1 MEQQELTDFDK
12 LNVLIID
19 DQVLAQNVVK
29 SALFELG
36 IENVKCAENAYYAL
50 RLCEQTNFQVVICA
64 FNVKSDKDGFHLL
77 EELKFKRYVTK
88 CTVLIFLSAE
98 TSEDLVNSIVELQPD
113 DFWVKPLS
121 SKHVQTRLPQTMA
134 VKRSLFNV
142 YQAID
147 QQDHSK
153 AIYFAE
159 RHLLNPALSK
169 YHLQMKRLKGECLL
183 NLREFTDAA
192 EYYNNLL
199 QTYKVSWVY
208 LGYIKALLHQDKL
221 ADIQTLLQQL
231 TDKTDT
237 RFATYDMLAHY
248 YIGKEDYHQAY
259 QEIKKAS
266 KLAPRNIERN
276 KRLLDLA
283 RLNHDHAGQYQASI
297 AMAKYAKNS
306 IHDSPLLRLNVVR
319 SGIDYA
325 TTLEKDDA
333 LKVLNQADTLLNE
346 LEKQGP
352 LASQLKDQ
360 LLVVRAR
367 LHTAREER
375 PKAESIVDNHLSLRP
390 GTSVEDNLD
399 KVKALHELGR
409 REEAVSLLDAIKR
422 QISGTSLTNQVVGKY
437 IEQEAAERSTV
448 HFTPQQLNRMAV
460 EFFKRGKF
468 HAALN
473 SLEQAFSLT
482 PNNMNVALNILKV
495 LVALRSQAPLDAGH
509 VALAKNVQQQLQYAE
524 LEPEQQ
530 EKFVEYQQELQPV
543 LMAGGSS

>member
-1 MEQQELTDFDK
+1 MEQEELTALNK

-19 DQVLAQNVVK
+19 DQILVQNVIK

-36 IENVKCAENAYYAL
+36 IENIKCAENAYYGL
-50 RLCEQTNFQVVICA
+50 RLCEQTRFHVVICA

-77 EELKFKRYVTK
+77 EELKFKRHVTK

-113 DFWVKPLS
+113 DFWVKPLNI
-121 SKHVQTRLPQTMA
+121 KHVQSRLPLA
-134 VKRSLFNV
+134 LDIKRTLFNV

-147 QQDHSK
+147 RQDYSK
-153 AIYFAE
+153 AMYYAE

-169 YHLQMKRLKGECLL
+169 HHLQMKRLIGECLL

-192 EYYNNLL
+192 RYYETLL
-199 QTYKVSWVY
+199 QSHKVSWAY
-208 LGYIKALLHQDKL
+208 LGYIKALLQQDKL
-221 ADIQTLLQQL
+221 EEIKALLQQM

-248 YIGKEDYHQAY
+248 YIGKQDFEQAY
-259 QEIKKAS
+259 EEIKKATR
-266 KLAPRNIERN
+266 LAPRNIERN

-283 RLNHDHAGQYQASI
+283 RLNHDHIGQYQATI
-297 AMAKYAKNS
+297 AMAKHAKNS

-319 SGIDYA
+319 AGIDYA

-333 LKVLNQADTLLNE
+333 TKVLNQAEKLLTE
-346 LEKQGP
+346 LEKQAP
-352 LASQLKDQ
+352 LVAQIKDQ

-375 PKAESIVDNHLSLRP
+375 PKAESIIDNHVSLRP

-409 REEAVSLLDAIKR
+409 REDAVSMLDAIKR
-422 QISGTSLTNQVVGKY
+422 QISGSGLTNQVVGKY
-437 IEQEAAERSTV
+437 IEQEVAERAAV

-482 PNNMNVALNILKV
+482 PKNMSVALNILKV
-495 LVALRSQAPLDAGH
+495 LVALQSQQQMDEGH
-509 VALAKNVQQQLQYAE
+509 IELAKKLLQQLQQE
-524 LEPEQQ
+524 TLDPEQQ
-530 EKFVEYQQELQPV
+530 EMFTEYQQQLPV
-543 LMAGGSS
+543 

>member
-1 MEQQELTDFDK
+1 MELQELTASDK

-19 DQVLAQNVVK
+19 DQVLVQNVIK
-29 SALFELG
+29 ASLFELG
-36 IENVKCAENAYYAL
+36 IANVKCAENAYYAL
-50 RLCEQTNFQVVICA
+50 RLCEQTTFHVVICA

-98 TSEDLVNSIVELQPD
+98 TSEHLVNSIVELQPD

-121 SKHVQTRLPQTMA
+121 SKHVQNRLPVTLEI
-134 VKRSLFNV
+134 KRTLFNV

-147 QQDHSK
+147 GQDYSK

-159 RHLLNPALSK
+159 RHLLNTGLSK
-169 YHLQMKRLKGECLL
+169 YHMQMKRLKGECLL
-183 NLREFTDAA
+183 HLREFADAA
-192 EYYNNLL
+192 VYYNNLL
-199 QTYKVSWVY
+199 QTHKISWVY
-208 LGYIKALLHQDKL
+208 LGYIKALLEQDKL
-221 ADIQTLLQQL
+221 ADIQALLQQL

-248 YIGKEDYHQAY
+248 YIGKQDFQQAY
-259 QEIKKAS
+259 TEIKKAS
-266 KLAPRNIERN
+266 QLAPRNIERN

-283 RLNHDHAGQYQASI
+283 RLNHDHAGQYQATI
-297 AMAKYAKNS
+297 AMAKYARNS

-325 TTLEKDDA
+325 TTLDKADA
-333 LKVLNQADTLLNE
+333 VKVLNQAEILLTE
-346 LEKQGP
+346 LEKQLP
-352 LASQLKDQ
+352 LATQLKEQ
-360 LLVVRAR
+360 FLVVRAR

-375 PKAESIVDNHLSLRP
+375 TKAESIVDNHLSLRP
-390 GTSVEDNLD
+390 TTSVEDNLD

-422 QISGTSLTNQVVGKY
+422 QISGTGLTNQVVGKY
-437 IEQEAAERSTV
+437 IEQEAAERTAV

-460 EFFKRGKF
+460 EFFKRNKF

-495 LVALRSQAPLDAGH
+495 LVALRSQEPLDEGNKAF
-509 VALAKNVQQQLQYAE
+509 AKSVCTQLQHAE

-530 EKFVEYQQELQPV
+530 AKFTEYQQQLQPV
-543 LMAGGSS
+543 LE

>member
-1 MEQQELTDFDK
+1 MEQQELTASDK

-19 DQVLAQNVVK
+19 DQVLVQNVIK

-50 RLCEQTNFQVVICA
+50 RLCEQTTFHVVICA

-98 TSEDLVNSIVELQPD
+98 TSEHLVNSIVELQPD

-121 SKHVQTRLPQTMA
+121 SKHVQNRLPVTLEI
-134 VKRSLFNV
+134 KRTLFNV

-147 QQDHSK
+147 SQDYSK

-159 RHLLNPALSK
+159 RHLLNTGVSK
-169 YHLQMKRLKGECLL
+169 YHMQMKRLKGECLL
-183 NLREFTDAA
+183 HLREFTDAA
-192 EYYNNLL
+192 VYYNNLL
-199 QTYKVSWVY
+199 QTHKISWVY
-208 LGYIKALLHQDKL
+208 LGYIKALLEQDKL
-221 ADIQTLLQQL
+221 ADIQTMLQQL

-248 YIGKEDYHQAY
+248 YIGKQDYEQAY
-259 QEIKKAS
+259 REIKKAS
-266 KLAPRNIERN
+266 QLAPRNIERN

-306 IHDSPLLRLNVVR
+306 IHDSPLLRLNVVC

-325 TTLEKDDA
+325 TTLDKADA
-333 LKVLNQADTLLNE
+333 VKVLNQAELILNE
-346 LEKQGP
+346 LEKQLP
-352 LASQLKDQ
+352 LAAQLKEQ
-360 LLVVRAR
+360 FLVVRAR

-375 PKAESIVDNHLSLRP
+375 TKAENIFDNHLSLRP
-390 GTSVEDNLD
+390 TSSVEDNLD

-409 REEAVSLLDAIKR
+409 REEAVSLLDSIKR
-422 QISGTSLTNQVVGKY
+422 QISGTGLTNQVVGKY
-437 IEQEAAERSTV
+437 IEQEAAERTAV

-460 EFFKRGKF
+460 EFFKRGKYQ
-468 HAALN
+468 AALN

-495 LVALRSQAPLDAGH
+495 LAALLNQEPLDDGCK
-509 VALAKNVQQQLQYAE
+509 ALAKSVVQQLQHAE

-530 EKFVEYQQELQPV
+530 EKFTGYQQQLAAV
-543 LMAGGSS
+543 LN

>member
-1 MEQQELTDFDK
+1 MEQEELTALDK

-19 DQVLAQNVVK
+19 DQILVQNVIK

-50 RLCEQTNFQVVICA
+50 RLCEHAQFHVVICA

-77 EELKFKRYVTK
+77 EELKFKRHVTK

-98 TSEDLVNSIVELQPD
+98 TSEELVNSIVELQPD
-113 DFWVKPLS
+113 DFWVKPLNI
-121 SKHVQTRLPQTMA
+121 KQVQTRLPLTLE
-134 VKRSLFNV
+134 VKRTLFNV
-142 YQAID
+142 YQALD
-147 QQDHSK
+147 RQDYSK
-153 AIYFAE
+153 AIYYAE

-183 NLREFTDAA
+183 QLREFVDAA
-192 EYYNNLL
+192 RYYDNLL
-199 QTYKVSWVY
+199 QNHKTSWAN
-208 LGYIKALLHQDKL
+208 LGYIKALLEQDRLAEIQLLLEQL
-221 ADIQTLLQQL
+221 AD
-231 TDKTDT
+231 KSDT

-248 YIGKEDYHQAY
+248 YIGKHDYAKAY
-259 QEIKKAS
+259 EEIKKAS
-266 KLAPRNIERN
+266 RLAPRNIERN

-283 RLNHDHAGQYQASI
+283 RLNHDHLGQYQATI

-319 SGIDYA
+319 AGIDYA
-325 TTLEKDDA
+325 TTLEKADA
-333 LKVLNQADTLLNE
+333 VKVLNQSDILLTE
-346 LEKQGP
+346 LEKQTT

-367 LHTAREER
+367 VHTAREER
-375 PKAESIVDNHLSLRP
+375 QKAESIVENHISLRP

-409 REEAVSLLDAIKR
+409 REDAVSLLDAIKR
-422 QISGTSLTNQVVGKY
+422 QISGSGLTNQVVSKY
-437 IEQEAAERSTV
+437 IEQEAAERSAV

-460 EFFKRGKF
+460 EFFKRNKF

-482 PNNMNVALNILKV
+482 PNNMSVALNILKV
-495 LVALRSQAPLDAGH
+495 LVALQQQEPLDPGH
-509 VALAKNVQQQLQYAE
+509 IALAKNLLLQLQHNKLDNE
-524 LEPEQQ
+524 QLE
-530 EKFVEYQQELQPV
+530 KCASYQQHFSDL
-543 LMAGGSS
+543 

>member
-1 MEQQELTDFDK
+1 MEQEELTALDK

-19 DQVLAQNVVK
+19 DQILVQNVIK
-29 SALFELG
+29 SALFDLG

-50 RLCEQTNFQVVICA
+50 RLCEQTPFHVVICA

-77 EELKFKRYVTK
+77 EELKFKRHVTK

-98 TSEDLVNSIVELQPD
+98 TSEELVNSIVELQPD
-113 DFWVKPLS
+113 DFWVKPLNN
-121 SKHVQTRLPQTMA
+121 KQVQARLPLTLE
-134 VKRSLFNV
+134 VKRTLFNV

-147 QQDHSK
+147 RQDYSK
-153 AIYFAE
+153 AIYYAE

-183 NLREFTDAA
+183 QLREFTDAA
-192 EYYNNLL
+192 NYYENLL
-199 QTYKVSWVY
+199 QSHKSSWAN
-208 LGYIKALLHQDKL
+208 LGYIKALLEQDRL
-221 ADIQTLLQQL
+221 AEIQLLLQQL
-231 TDKTDT
+231 TDKSDT

-248 YIGKEDYHQAY
+248 YIGKQEYAKAY
-259 QEIKKAS
+259 EEIKKAS
-266 KLAPRNIERN
+266 RLAPRNIERS

-283 RLNHDHAGQYQASI
+283 RLNHDHLGQYQATI

-319 SGIDYA
+319 AGIDYA
-325 TTLEKDDA
+325 TTLEKADA
-333 LKVLNQADTLLNE
+333 VKVLGQSDILLTE
-346 LEKQGP
+346 LEKQP
-352 LASQLKDQ
+352 ILVSQLKDQ

-367 LHTAREER
+367 LHMAKEER
-375 PKAESIVDNHLSLRP
+375 DKAENIVDNNISLRP

-409 REEAVSLLDAIKR
+409 REDAVSLLDAIKR
-422 QISGTSLTNQVVGKY
+422 QISGSGLTNQVVSKY
-437 IEQEAAERSTV
+437 IEQEAAERSAV

-460 EFFKRGKF
+460 EFFKRNKF

-482 PNNMNVALNILKV
+482 PNNMSVALNILKV
-495 LVALRSQAPLDAGH
+495 LVALQQQEPLDAGH
-509 VALAKNVQQQLQYAE
+509 IALANNLLLQLQHAKLDTE
-524 LEPEQQ
+524 QLE
-530 EKFVEYQQELQPV
+530 KCAGYQQHFSKL
-543 LMAGGSS
+543 

>member
-1 MEQQELTDFDK
+1 MEQQELTASDK

-19 DQVLAQNVVK
+19 DQVLVQNVIK

-50 RLCEQTNFQVVICA
+50 RLCEQTTFHVVICA

-77 EELKFKRYVTK
+77 EELKFKRHVTK

-98 TSEDLVNSIVELQPD
+98 TSEHLVNSIVELQPD

-121 SKHVQTRLPQTMA
+121 SKHVQNRLPVTLEI
-134 VKRSLFNV
+134 KRTLFNV

-147 QQDHSK
+147 RQDYSK

-159 RHLLNPALSK
+159 RHLLNTGVSK
-169 YHLQMKRLKGECLL
+169 YHMQMKRLKGECLL
-183 NLREFTDAA
+183 HLREFTDAA
-192 EYYNNLL
+192 VYYNNLL
-199 QTYKVSWVY
+199 QTHKISWVY
-208 LGYIKALLHQDKL
+208 LGYIKALLEQDKL
-221 ADIQTLLQQL
+221 ADIQTMLQQL

-248 YIGKEDYHQAY
+248 YVGKQDYEQAY
-259 QEIKKAS
+259 REIKKAS
-266 KLAPRNIERN
+266 QLAPRNIERN

-283 RLNHDHAGQYQASI
+283 RLNHDHAGQYQATI

-325 TTLEKDDA
+325 TTLDKADA
-333 LKVLNQADTLLNE
+333 VKVLNQAELILNE
-346 LEKQGP
+346 LENQLP
-352 LASQLKDQ
+352 LAAQLKEQ
-360 LLVVRAR
+360 FLVVRAR

-375 PKAESIVDNHLSLRP
+375 TKAENIVDNQLSLRP
-390 GTSVEDNLD
+390 TTSVEDNLD

-409 REEAVSLLDAIKR
+409 REEAVLLLDAIKR
-422 QISGTSLTNQVVGKY
+422 QISGTGLTNQVVGKY
-437 IEQEAAERSTV
+437 IEQEAAERTAV

-460 EFFKRGKF
+460 EFFKRSKF

-495 LVALRSQAPLDAGH
+495 LAALRNQEPLDDGCK
-509 VALAKNVQQQLQYAE
+509 ALAKSVVQQLQHAE

-530 EKFVEYQQELQPV
+530 EKLTGYQQQLAAV
-543 LMAGGSS
+543 LN

>member
-1 MEQQELTDFDK
+1 MELPELTASDK

-19 DQVLAQNVVK
+19 DQVLVQNVIK
-29 SALFELG
+29 ASLCELG

-50 RLCEQTNFQVVICA
+50 RLCEQTTFHVVICA

-77 EELKFKRYVTK
+77 EELKFKRFVTK

-98 TSEDLVNSIVELQPD
+98 TSEHLVNSIVELQPD

-121 SKHVQTRLPQTMA
+121 SKHVQNRLPSTLEI
-134 VKRSLFNV
+134 KRTLFNV

-147 QQDHSK
+147 GQDYSK
-153 AIYFAE
+153 AIYYAE
-159 RHLLNPALSK
+159 RHLLNTGLSK
-169 YHLQMKRLKGECLL
+169 YHMQMKRLKGECLL
-183 NLREFTDAA
+183 HLREFADAA
-192 EYYNNLL
+192 VYYDNLL
-199 QTYKVSWVY
+199 QAHKISWVY
-208 LGYIKALLHQDKL
+208 LGYIKALLEQDKL
-221 ADIQTLLQQL
+221 ADIQELLQQL
-231 TDKTDT
+231 TDKTET

-248 YIGKEDYHQAY
+248 YIGKQDYQQAY
-259 QEIKKAS
+259 TEIKKAS
-266 KLAPRNIERN
+266 QLAPRNIERN

-283 RLNHDHAGQYQASI
+283 RLNHDHAGQYQATI
-297 AMAKYAKNS
+297 AMAKYARNS

-325 TTLEKDDA
+325 TTLDKADA
-333 LKVLNQADTLLNE
+333 VKVLNQAEILLTE
-346 LEKQGP
+346 LEKQLP
-352 LASQLKDQ
+352 LANQLKDQ
-360 LLVVRAR
+360 FLVVRAR
-367 LHTAREER
+367 LHTAREDR
-375 PKAESIVDNHLSLRP
+375 TTAESIVDNHLSLRP
-390 GTSVEDNLD
+390 TTSVEDNLD

-422 QISGTSLTNQVVGKY
+422 QIAGTGLTNQVVGKY
-437 IEQEAAERSTV
+437 IEQEAAERAAV

-460 EFFKRGKF
+460 EFFKRNKF

-495 LVALRSQAPLDAGH
+495 LVALRSQEPLDEGNKAF
-509 VALAKNVQQQLQYAE
+509 AKSVCSQLQHAE

-530 EKFVEYQQELQPV
+530 TKFAEYQQQLQPV
-543 LMAGGSS
+543 LE

>member
-1 MEQQELTDFDK
+1 MEQEELTALTK

-19 DQVLAQNVVK
+19 DQILVQNVIK

-36 IENVKCAENAYYAL
+36 IENIKCAENAYYAL
-50 RLCEQTNFQVVICA
+50 RLCEETTFHVVICA
-64 FNVKSDKDGFHLL
+64 FNVQSDKDGFHLL
-77 EELKFKRYVTK
+77 EELKFKRHVTK

-121 SKHVQTRLPQTMA
+121 SKHVQNRLPVTLE
-134 VKRSLFNV
+134 VKRTLFNV

-147 QQDHSK
+147 RQDYSK

-159 RHLLNPALSK
+159 RHLLNVGLNK

-183 NLREFTDAA
+183 NLREFAEAA
-192 EYYNNLL
+192 RYYDDLL
-199 QTYKVSWVY
+199 KAHHKVSWVY
-208 LGYIKALLHQDKL
+208 LGYIKALLQQDKL
-221 ADIQTLLQQL
+221 ADIQELLQQL

-248 YIGKEDYHQAY
+248 YIGKEDYQQAY
-259 QEIKKAS
+259 TEIKKAS
-266 KLAPRNIERN
+266 RLAPRNIERN
-276 KRLLDLA
+276 KRVLDLA
-283 RLNHDHAGQYQASI
+283 RLNHDHAGQYHATI
-297 AMAKYAKNS
+297 AMAKFAKNS

-319 SGIDYA
+319 SAIDYA
-325 TTLEKDDA
+325 TTLDKADA
-333 LKVLNQADTLLNE
+333 LKVLSQADLLLSE
-346 LEKQGP
+346 LEKQLP
-352 LASQLKDQ
+352 LAAQLKEQ

-390 GTSVEDNLD
+390 TTSVEDNLD

-409 REEAVSLLDAIKR
+409 REEAVNLLDAIKR
-422 QISGTSLTNQVVGKY
+422 QIAGNGLTNQVVSKY
-437 IEQEAAERSTV
+437 IEQEAAERSAI

-460 EFFKRGKF
+460 EFFKRNKF
-468 HAALN
+468 NAALN
-473 SLEQAFSLT
+473 SLEQAYSLT

-495 LVALRSQAPLDAGH
+495 LVAMQDQAPLDEGCI
-509 VALAKNVQQQLQYAE
+509 ALAKSIRQQLQYAE
-524 LEPEQQ
+524 LMEPEQQ
-530 EKFVEYQQELQPV
+530 KIFEHYQQQLQSV
-543 LMAGGSS
+543 LA

>member
-1 MEQQELTDFDK
+1 MEQEELTALNK

-19 DQVLAQNVVK
+19 DQILVQNVIK

-36 IENVKCAENAYYAL
+36 IENIKCAENAYYGL
-50 RLCEQTNFQVVICA
+50 RLCEQTRFHVVICA

-77 EELKFKRYVTK
+77 EELKFKRHVTK

-113 DFWVKPLS
+113 DFWVKPLNI
-121 SKHVQTRLPQTMA
+121 KHVQSRLPLA
-134 VKRSLFNV
+134 LDIKRTLFNV

-147 QQDHSK
+147 RQDYSK
-153 AIYFAE
+153 AMYYAE

-169 YHLQMKRLKGECLL
+169 HHLQMKRLIGECLL

-192 EYYNNLL
+192 RYYETLL
-199 QTYKVSWVY
+199 QSHKVSWAY
-208 LGYIKALLHQDKL
+208 LGYIKALLQQDKL
-221 ADIQTLLQQL
+221 EEIKALLQQM

-248 YIGKEDYHQAY
+248 YIGKQDFEQAY
-259 QEIKKAS
+259 EEIKKATR
-266 KLAPRNIERN
+266 LAPRNIERN

-283 RLNHDHAGQYQASI
+283 RLNHDHIGQYQATI
-297 AMAKYAKNS
+297 AMAKHAKNS

-319 SGIDYA
+319 AGIDYA

-333 LKVLNQADTLLNE
+333 TKVLSQAEKLLTE
-346 LEKQGP
+346 LEKQAP
-352 LASQLKDQ
+352 LVAQIKDQ

-375 PKAESIVDNHLSLRP
+375 PKAESIIDNHVSLRP

-409 REEAVSLLDAIKR
+409 REDAVSMLDAIKR
-422 QISGTSLTNQVVGKY
+422 QISGSGLTNQVVGKY
-437 IEQEAAERSTV
+437 IEQEVAERAAV

-482 PNNMNVALNILKV
+482 PKNMSVALNILKV
-495 LVALRSQAPLDAGH
+495 LVALQSQQQMDEGH
-509 VALAKNVQQQLQYAE
+509 IELAKKLLQQLQQETLDSEQQEMFTEYQQQL
-524 LEPEQQ
+524 
-530 EKFVEYQQELQPV
+530 PV
-543 LMAGGSS
+543 

>member
-1 MEQQELTDFDK
+1 MEQEELTAYDK

-19 DQVLAQNVVK
+19 DQVLVQNVIK
-29 SALFELG
+29 SALLELG
-36 IENVKCAENAYYAL
+36 IVNIKYAENSYYAL
-50 RLCEQTNFQVVICA
+50 RLCEQTLFHVVICA

-113 DFWVKPLS
+113 DFWVKPLN
-121 SKHVQTRLPQTMA
+121 SKHVQTRLPLTLE
-134 VKRSLFNV
+134 VKRTLFNV

-147 QQDHSK
+147 RQDYSK
-153 AIYFAE
+153 AVYFAE

-183 NLREFTDAA
+183 NLREFADAA
-192 EYYNNLL
+192 VYYDTLL
-199 QTYKVSWVY
+199 QNHKLSWAY
-208 LGYIKALLHQDKL
+208 LGYIKALLQQDKL
-221 ADIQTLLQQL
+221 AEIQTLLQQL

-248 YIGKEDYHQAY
+248 YIGKQDYEQAY
-259 QEIKKAS
+259 EEIKKATR
-266 KLAPRNIERN
+266 LAPRNIERN

-283 RLNHDHAGQYQASI
+283 RLNHDHIGQYQATI
-297 AMAKYAKNS
+297 AMAKHAKNS

-319 SGIDYA
+319 AGIDYA
-325 TTLEKDDA
+325 TTLEKADA
-333 LKVLNQADTLLNE
+333 VKVLSQSDLLLTE
-346 LEKQGP
+346 LEKQLP
-352 LASQLKDQ
+352 LAAQLKDQ

-375 PKAESIVDNHLSLRP
+375 SKAEGIVDNQVSLRP

-409 REEAVSLLDAIKR
+409 REDAVSLLDAIKR
-422 QISGTSLTNQVVGKY
+422 QISGTGLTNQVVGKY
-437 IEQEAAERSTV
+437 IEQEAAERSAV

-460 EFFKRGKF
+460 EFFKRNKF

-482 PNNMNVALNILKV
+482 PNNMSVALNILKV
-495 LVALRSQAPLDAGH
+495 LVALRGQEALDEGH
-509 VALAKNVQQQLQYAE
+509 IALAKSLQQQLQHAD
-524 LEPEQQ
+524 LDAEQQ
-530 EKFVEYQQELQPV
+530 EKFAEYQQQLQAT
-543 LMAGGSS
+543 LG